1 MKAEEAE
8 KADLA
13 EEEGQLAEALKHQ
26 QRTTRISKQEK
37 QDAIKMLQLMGI
49 PVILAPGEA
58 EAQCSFM
65 CKEGVVDA
73 VGTEDMDAL
82 TFGTPILLRELNHKK

>member
-1 MKAEEAE
+1 
-8 KADLA
+8 
-13 EEEGQLAEALKHQ
+13 
-26 QRTTRISKQEK
+26 
-37 QDAIKMLQLMGI
+37 MLTLMGV

-65 CKEGVVDA
+65 CKNGLVDA

-82 TFGTPILLRELNHKK
+82 TFGATILLR